1 MWLTGLPASG
11 KSTIAVALERK
22 LVEAGRP
29 AYLLDGDNVRHGL
42 SDDLGF
48 EPGDRSEHIRRVAHV
63 ARLLADA
70 GVVAVVSLVSPM
82 AADRKLARELHDA
95 AGLDFHEVFV
105 VHLGRGVRAPRPEG
119 PVREGA
125 RRQAP
130 RLHRR
135 RLPHT
140 SRPRTPTSRSTPST
154 TTATPRSRACSRRSA
169 CDASHAEPV
178 PRAPGAGIIHCMV
191 GCDSR
196 LPLALKLQWRSTL
209 AGCVVNTLS
218 VSMLAVYMTVVFPPT
233 AEQTVVPRGV
243 TLLATAVYTLIA
255 GLTFYRNA
263 QPRFERMR
271 RWLAE
276 GRPPT
281 ADERQEVMRLPVLF
295 ARMTLVRW
303 LIAVPLFS
311 LPDLF
316 ASSEFALE
324 EAVTITLAGI
334 STSAAV
340 YLTSEWQLRP
350 AFALALDRSAPPEA
364 RSLGIAPRLLLTWV
378 LCSGVPILMV
388 ALIPVGRDVTDPKDL
403 IAPIWFAAA
412 AAMGAGFVATKL
424 ATQAVARP
432 VRQLRRAID
441 GVSQGD
447 LDVSVPVDDGSEIG
461 RLQAGFNGMV
471 AGLREREQLRDL
483 YGRQVGIDVARE
495 ALERGIEL
503 GGETREVSA
512 LFVDVVG
519 STQLA
524 HRESPERVVALLNAF
539 FQVVVAE
546 VHECGGMVNKFEGDA
561 ALCVFG
567 APVPQDDHARRAL
580 ACARRLRARLD
591 ELDGGLDAAIGV
603 ACGTVVAGNV
613 GAEARFE
620 YTVIGDPVNEAA
632 RLTELAKQH
641 DQRLLASGDA
651 VDCAGG
657 AEAARWSLDGEVT
670 LRGRECPT
678 RIAVPAP
685 TRPVGRLR
693 APADRARRAR
703 RLPAR

>member
-1 MWLTGLPASG
+1 
-11 KSTIAVALERK
+11 
-22 LVEAGRP
+22 
-29 AYLLDGDNVRHGL
+29 
-42 SDDLGF
+42 
-48 EPGDRSEHIRRVAHV
+48 
-63 ARLLADA
+63 
-70 GVVAVVSLVSPM
+70 
-82 AADRKLARELHDA
+82 
-95 AGLDFHEVFV
+95 
-105 VHLGRGVRAPRPEG
+105 
-119 PVREGA
+119 
-125 RRQAP
+125 
-130 RLHRR
+130 
-135 RLPHT
+135 
-140 SRPRTPTSRSTPST
+140 
-154 TTATPRSRACSRRSA
+154 
-169 CDASHAEPV
+169 
-178 PRAPGAGIIHCMV
+178 
-191 GCDSR
+191 
-196 LPLALKLQWRSTL
+196 
-209 AGCVVNTLS
+209 
-218 VSMLAVYMTVVFPPT
+218 
-233 AEQTVVPRGV
+233 
-243 TLLATAVYTLIA
+243 
-255 GLTFYRNA
+255 
-263 QPRFERMR
+263 
-271 RWLAE
+271 
-276 GRPPT
+276 
-281 ADERQEVMRLPVLF
+281 MRLPVLF

-316 ASSEFALE
+316 ASTEFALE

-495 ALERGIEL
+495 ALERGIAL

-512 LFVDVVG
+512 LFVDVIG

-580 ACARRLRARLD
+580 ACARRLRGRLD

-651 VDCAGG
+651 VDCAGRE
-657 AEAARWSLDGEVT
+657 EAARWSPDGEVT

-685 TRPVGRLR
+685 SRQVGRPR
-693 APADRARRAR
+693 APAGRARRAR

>member
-1 MWLTGLPASG
+1 M
-11 KSTIAVALERK
+11 
-22 LVEAGRP
+22 
-29 AYLLDGDNVRHGL
+29 
-42 SDDLGF
+42 
-48 EPGDRSEHIRRVAHV
+48 
-63 ARLLADA
+63 
-70 GVVAVVSLVSPM
+70 
-82 AADRKLARELHDA
+82 
-95 AGLDFHEVFV
+95 
-105 VHLGRGVRAPRPEG
+105 
-119 PVREGA
+119 
-125 RRQAP
+125 
-130 RLHRR
+130 
-135 RLPHT
+135 
-140 SRPRTPTSRSTPST
+140 
-154 TTATPRSRACSRRSA
+154 
-169 CDASHAEPV
+169 
-178 PRAPGAGIIHCMV
+178 AGIIHCMV

-432 VRQLRRAID
+432 VRELRRAID

-483 YGRQVGIDVARE
+483 YGRQVGHRRRARG
-495 ALERGIEL
+495 ARAGHRARRRGARGRGAVRRRRRL
-503 GGETREVSA
+503 DAARRTARARSGSSRCSTRS
-512 LFVDVVG
+512 
-519 STQLA
+519 S
-524 HRESPERVVALLNAF
+524 RSSSPRS
-539 FQVVVAE
+539 
-546 VHECGGMVNKFEGDA
+546 HEYGGMVNKFEGDA

-580 ACARRLRARLD
+580 ACARTLRARLD

-685 TRPVGRLR
+685 TRQVGRLR

>member
-1 MWLTGLPASG
+1 
-11 KSTIAVALERK
+11 
-22 LVEAGRP
+22 
-29 AYLLDGDNVRHGL
+29 
-42 SDDLGF
+42 
-48 EPGDRSEHIRRVAHV
+48 
-63 ARLLADA
+63 
-70 GVVAVVSLVSPM
+70 
-82 AADRKLARELHDA
+82 
-95 AGLDFHEVFV
+95 
-105 VHLGRGVRAPRPEG
+105 
-119 PVREGA
+119 
-125 RRQAP
+125 
-130 RLHRR
+130 
-135 RLPHT
+135 
-140 SRPRTPTSRSTPST
+140 
-154 TTATPRSRACSRRSA
+154 
-169 CDASHAEPV
+169 
-178 PRAPGAGIIHCMV
+178 MV

-503 GGETREVSA
+503 GGETREV
-512 LFVDVVG
+512 VG
-519 STQLA
+519 AVRRRRRLDAARRTAAARSGSSRCST
-524 HRESPERVVALLNAF
+524 RSSGSSSPRS
-539 FQVVVAE
+539 
-546 VHECGGMVNKFEGDA
+546 HEHGGMVNKFEGDA

-567 APVPQDDHARRAL
+567 APVPQDDARRA
-580 ACARRLRARLD
+580 ARSPARAGCAPASTSSTA
-591 ELDGGLDAAIGV
+591 GSTPPSASP
-603 ACGTVVAGNV
+603 CGTVVAGNV

-685 TRPVGRLR
+685 SRPVGRLR